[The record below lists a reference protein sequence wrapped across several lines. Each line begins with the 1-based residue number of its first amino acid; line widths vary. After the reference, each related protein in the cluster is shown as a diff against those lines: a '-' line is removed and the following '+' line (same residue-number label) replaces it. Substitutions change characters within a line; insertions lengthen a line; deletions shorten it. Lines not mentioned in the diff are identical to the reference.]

1 MLKWP
6 WNWTV
11 GIGWERIEE
20 HDRKSQDC
28 LEQIVSRNMGV
39 KDSAS
44 EGLAGSEEHGKKT
57 YIFLEN
63 T

>member
-1 MLKWP
+1 MLLGGRKLKSM
-6 WNWTV
+6 
-11 GIGWERIEE
+11 IEKP
-20 HDRKSQDC
+20 RLS
-28 LEQIVSRNMGV
+28 EQIVSRNMGV

>member
-1 MLKWP
+1 M
-6 WNWTV
+6 
-11 GIGWERIEE
+11 GIGWEKIEE

>member
-6 WNWTV
+6 WDWTV

-20 HDRKSQDC
+20 HDRKAK
-28 LEQIVSRNMGV
+28 IVWNRLSVEIMGV